1 MNEAFVQPLRNS
13 PGWWPGKGK
22 CHFNNGILRTSLGV
36 QGLRIHLP
44 MEEDAGL
51 IPRQGTKIPQLL
63 SHHATIRV
71 HAPQHKSLQLRHDAA
86 DK

>member
-1 MNEAFVQPLRNS
+1 MTKVLVLQGLTTFGERQNAPYAVPE
-13 PGWWPGKGK
+13 
-22 CHFNNGILRTSLGV
+22 NNRASLGV